1 MGLVNSLFFVL
12 IAIAGLAIQAH
23 CDYSAD
29 YPPGPSANLST
40 VWKSGTNQL
49 PGSFYTVDPLITCP
63 VPGNQSLIFAAGF
76 YCAKPCNSYVF
87 GVYVAVFSNHTG
99 EFLPNYQPIWIVDP
113 IVVVWSANRDRQVQ
127 LNATLNFT
135 SGGDLVLQ
143 DDDNSLVWSTNTSG
157 QSIAGMTITEL
168 GNLVLF
174 DQHNKSV
181 WQSFDHPTDTLLP
194 RQPVLEGM
202 ILRPNSSFADW
213 TVSNQIY
220 FTVLSDGLYAFVGS
234 AQPQQYYAFAASIGN
249 NRYFTLVNGSL
260 AMVDASSSTLK
271 PQLLLDFKLPL
282 SSSFQCIRFEYD
294 GHLRVYEWVADERLQ
309 MSLVAH
315 DLFQLEYCD
324 YPTACGEYGICSRG
338 QCSCPTAPDA
348 AYFRQIDYR
357 TPNLGCA
364 LQTPI
369 SCQSMQ
375 YHQLRAIPNI
385 SYFYYNYSIEAEL
398 GDEESCKRSCLTT
411 CSCKAAMFRS
421 NGNIN
426 GGGDCSLV
434 TEVLSLQ
441 VDQFKQVY
449 HNDSAYL
456 KIQVRQ
462 PHQTAKKRVLL
473 GPLLAGSIALSILLI
488 FSFEIVR
495 RRKKQEKYDE
505 DEFANI
511 PGMPMRLTFEKLKV
525 ATKEFS
531 DKLGEGGFGSVFKG
545 QLGDETV
552 AVKQLDRAGQGKKE
566 FSAEVQIIGCIQH
579 INLVKLIGFCAEKT
593 HRLLVYEYMSRGS
606 LEKWIYYKQN
616 NAPLDWCT
624 RRRIVTDIAKGLSYL
639 HEDCRHRIAHL
650 DIKPQNIL
658 LDDSFNAKVSDF
670 GLSKLIDRDES
681 QVVTRMRGTPGYM
694 APEWL
699 TSQITEKVD
708 VYSFGVV
715 VMEIIS
721 GRKNLDYSQPEGSV
735 QLITL
740 LQGKAENG
748 QLEDMID
755 ENSDDMRLH
764 KEEVVEVMKLAMWCL
779 QSDKNRRPAMS
790 LVVKVI
796 EGEKDVEAN
805 LDYNFFDLSPAIS
818 VPVCRSTSSAPPA
831 ASILSAPR

>member
-1 MGLVNSLFFVL
+1 MALLSSLVFIL
-12 IAIAGLAIQAH
+12 IVIAGLGIQSH
-23 CDYSAD
+23 CDFSLD

-40 VWKSGTNQL
+40 VWTSGTNLQD
-49 PGSFYTVDPLITCP
+49 GISYIVDPFITCP
-63 VPGNQSLIFAAGF
+63 VPGNQSLIFVAGF
-76 YCAKPCNSYVF
+76 YCAQPCNSYVF
-87 GVYVAVFSNHTG
+87 GVYVAVFSNHT
-99 EFLPNYQPIWIVDP
+99 NTYTYQPVWI
-113 IVVVWSANRDRQVQ
+113 ANRDHQVQ
-127 LNATLNFT
+127 ENATLNFT
-135 SGGDLVLQ
+135 SGGDLILWDA
-143 DDDNSLVWSTNTSG
+143 DDSLVWSTNTSG
-157 QSIAGMTITEL
+157 HSVAGMIINEL

-174 DQHNKSV
+174 DQNNRSV

-194 RQPVLEGM
+194 GQPLLEGM
-202 ILRPNSSFADW
+202 TLRPNSSFADW
-213 TVSNQIY
+213 TASNQFY
-220 FTVLSDGLYAFVGS
+220 FTVLSDGLYAFAGS
-234 AQPQQYYAFAASIGN
+234 PQPQSYYAFPALIGN
-249 NRYFTLVNGSL
+249 NVYFTLVNGSL
-260 AMVDASSSTLK
+260 AMIDASSPSLQ

-282 SSSFQCIRFEYD
+282 ASTFQIRFEYD
-294 GHLRVYEWVADERLQ
+294 GHLRVYEWVADEELQ

-315 DLFQLEYCD
+315 DLFKLEYCN

-357 TPNLGCA
+357 TPNLGCV
-364 LQTPI
+364 LDTPI

-375 YHQLRAIPNI
+375 DHQLIAIPNV
-385 SYFYYNYSIEAEL
+385 SYFYYNNSIEAEL
-398 GDEESCKRSCLTT
+398 GDEESCKRSCLST
-411 CSCKAAMFRS
+411 CSCKAAMFRYYGNIGS
-421 NGNIN
+421 NG
-426 GGGDCSLV
+426 GCSLV
-434 TEVLSLQ
+434 TQVHSLQ
-441 VDQFKQVY
+441 VSQFKNTY

-456 KIQVRQ
+456 KIQVTQ
-462 PHQTAKKRVLL
+462 SHQTSKNRVLL
-473 GPLLAGSIALSILLI
+473 GPLLAGSIVLCILLI
-488 FSFEIVR
+488 FSLEIIR
-495 RRKKQEKYDE
+495 RRRQEKDDE

-511 PGMPMRLTFEKLKV
+511 PGMPMRFTFEKLKV
-525 ATKEFS
+525 ATKEFR

-545 QLGDETV
+545 QLSDETV
-552 AVKQLDRAGQGKKE
+552 AIKQLDRAGQGKKE
-566 FSAEVQIIGCIQH
+566 FLAEVQIIGCVQH
-579 INLVKLIGFCAEKT
+579 INLVKLIGFCAEKS

-624 RRRIVTDIAKGLSYL
+624 RHRIVTHIAKGLSYL
-639 HEDCRHRIAHL
+639 HEDCRQRIAHL

-658 LDDSFNAKVSDF
+658 LDDNFNAKVSDF

-721 GRKNLDYSQPEGSV
+721 GRKNLDYSQPEGSI

-740 LQGKAENG
+740 LQWKAENG
-748 QLEDMID
+748 KLEDMID
-755 ENSDDMRLH
+755 ENSDDMHLH

-796 EGEKDVEAN
+796 EGERDVEAN

-818 VPVCRSTSSAPPA
+818 VPVIRSSSSAQPA

>member
-1 MGLVNSLFFVL
+1 MPN
-12 IAIAGLAIQAH
+12 
-23 CDYSAD
+23 
-29 YPPGPSANLST
+29 
-40 VWKSGTNQL
+40 NQL
-49 PGSFYTVDPLITCP
+49 V
-63 VPGNQSLIFAAGF
+63 
-76 YCAKPCNSYVF
+76 
-87 GVYVAVFSNHTG
+87 
-99 EFLPNYQPIWIVDP
+99 WILDP

-127 LNATLNFT
+127 LNATLSFT
-135 SGGDLVLQ
+135 SGGDLVLR
-143 DDDNSLVWSTNTSG
+143 DTDNSLVWSTNTSG
-157 QSIAGMTITEL
+157 QSVAGMTITEL

-174 DQHNKSV
+174 NQNNRSV
-181 WQSFDHPTDTLLP
+181 WQSFDHLTDTLLP
-194 RQPVLEGM
+194 RQPVLDGM

-213 TVSNQIY
+213 TTSNQFY
-220 FTVLSDGLYAFVGS
+220 FTVLSDGLYAFAGS
-234 AQPQQYYAFAASIGN
+234 AQPLSYYAFATSIGN
-249 NRYFTLVNGSL
+249 NSYFTLVNGSL

-282 SSSFQCIRFEYD
+282 ASPFQCIRFEYD
-294 GHLRVYEWVADERLQ
+294 GHLRAYEWVADEQLQ
-309 MSLVAH
+309 LSLVAH
-315 DLFQLEYCD
+315 DLFQLEYCN
-324 YPTACGEYGICSRG
+324 YPTACGGYGICSRG

-364 LQTPI
+364 LESPI
-369 SCQSMQ
+369 SCESMQ
-375 YHQLRAIPNI
+375 YHQLMAIPNV
-385 SYFYYNYSIEAEL
+385 SYFYYNSSIEAEL

-411 CSCKAAMFRS
+411 CSCKAAMFCS
-421 NGNIN
+421 YGNVH
-426 GGGDCSLV
+426 GGGGCSLV

-441 VDQFKQVY
+441 VDQFKEVY
-449 HNDSAYL
+449 HFDSAYL
-456 KIQVRQ
+456 KIQVTRS
-462 PHQTAKKRVLL
+462 AKHRALL
-473 GPLLAGSIALSILLI
+473 APLLAGSIAFFILLI
-488 FSFEIVR
+488 FALVII
-495 RRKKQEKYDE
+495 RKRQQQEKDDE

-511 PGMPMRLTFEKLKV
+511 PGMPTRFTFEKLKV

-531 DKLGEGGFGSVFKG
+531 YKLGEGGFGSVFKG
-545 QLGDETV
+545 QLGNETV

-566 FSAEVQIIGCIQH
+566 FLAEVQIIGCVQH
-579 INLVKLIGFCAEKT
+579 ISLVKLIGFCAEKS

-606 LEKWIYYKQN
+606 LEKWIYYNKK

-624 RRRIVTDIAKGLSYL
+624 RHRIFTDIAKGLSYL
-639 HEDCRHRIAHL
+639 HEDCRQRIVHL

-740 LQGKAENG
+740 LQEKAENG

-755 ENSDDMRLH
+755 ENSDDMHLH

-779 QSDKNRRPAMS
+779 QSDKNRRPAMP

-796 EGEKDVEAN
+796 EGERDVEAN

-818 VPVCRSTSSAPPA
+818 VPVIRSSSSTPPA

>member
-1 MGLVNSLFFVL
+1 MGLVNSLVFVL
-12 IAIAGLAIQAH
+12 IAVAGLAIQAH
-23 CDYSAD
+23 CDYSPD

-40 VWKSGTNQL
+40 VWKSGTNQQ

-63 VPGNQSLIFAAGF
+63 VPGNHSLIFAAGF
-76 YCAKPCNSYVF
+76 YCAQPCNSYVF
-87 GVYVAVFSNHTG
+87 GVYVAGFSNNSG
-99 EFLPNYQPIWIVDP
+99 YWFVDRIVL
-113 IVVVWSANRDRQVQ
+113 VWSANRDHQVQ
-127 LNATLNFT
+127 LNATLSFT

-143 DDDNSLVWSTNTSG
+143 DVDGSLVWSTNTSG
-157 QSIAGMTITEL
+157 QSVAGMTITEL

-174 DQHNKSV
+174 DQNNRSV

-194 RQPVLEGM
+194 RQPLGEGM
-202 ILRPNSSFADW
+202 TLRPNSSFNDW
-213 TVSNQIY
+213 TASKQLY
-220 FTVLSDGLYAFVGS
+220 FTALSDGLYAFAGS
-234 AQPQQYYAFAASIGN
+234 AQPLSYYVFGASVGKN
-249 NRYFTLVNGSL
+249 SYFTLVNGSL
-260 AMVDASSSTLK
+260 VMVDASSPSLT

-282 SSSFQCIRFEYD
+282 ASSFQIRFECD
-294 GHLRVYEWVADERLQ
+294 GHLRVYEWVANKELQ

-315 DLFQLEYCD
+315 DLLELDYCD
-324 YPTACGEYGICSRG
+324 YPTVCGEYGICSGG
-338 QCSCPTAPDA
+338 QCSCLTASDPE
-348 AYFRQIDYR
+348 YFRQIDYR
-357 TPNLGCA
+357 TPNLGCV
-364 LQTPI
+364 LETPI

-375 YHQLRAIPNI
+375 DHQLIAIPNV
-385 SYFYYNYSIEAEL
+385 SYFYSNYSIEAL
-398 GDEESCKRSCLTT
+398 LADEESCKQSCLTT
-411 CSCKAAMFRS
+411 CSCKAAMFQ
-421 NGNIN
+421 
-426 GGGDCSLV
+426 GGGGGCSFV

-441 VDQFKQVY
+441 IDQFKEGSY
-449 HNDSAYL
+449 NESAYL
-456 KIQVRQ
+456 KIQVTQR
-462 PHQTAKKRVLL
+462 HQTAKHRVLL
-473 GPLLAGSIALSILLI
+473 GPLLAGTIVSLVLIIVAL
-488 FSFEIVR
+488 EIIR
-495 RRKKQEKYDE
+495 RRRHQEKDGE

-511 PGMPMRLTFEKLKV
+511 PGMPTRFTFEKLKL
-525 ATKEFS
+525 ATKEFR

-545 QLGDETV
+545 QLNNETV
-552 AVKQLDRAGQGKKE
+552 AIKQLDRAGQGKKE
-566 FSAEVQIIGCIQH
+566 FLAEVQIIGCVQH
-579 INLVKLIGFCAEKT
+579 INLVKLIGFCAEKS
-593 HRLLVYEYMSRGS
+593 HRLLVYEYMPRGS

-616 NAPLDWCT
+616 NAPLEWCT
-624 RRRIVTDIAKGLSYL
+624 RHMIVTGIAKGLSYL
-639 HEDCRHRIAHL
+639 HEDCRQRIAHL

-721 GRKNLDYSQPEGSV
+721 GRKNLDFSQPEGSV

-740 LQGKAENG
+740 LQGKVENG

-796 EGEKDVEAN
+796 EGEKDVQAN

-818 VPVCRSTSSAPPA
+818 VPVCRSTSSAPTA